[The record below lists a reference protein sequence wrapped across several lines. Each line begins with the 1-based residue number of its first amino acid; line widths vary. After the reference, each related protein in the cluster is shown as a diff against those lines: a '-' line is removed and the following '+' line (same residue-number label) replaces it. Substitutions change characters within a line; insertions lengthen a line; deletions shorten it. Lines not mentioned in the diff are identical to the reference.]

1 MSVSLDL
8 PMPQLTFRSTTLL
21 NLVLPVLTMSITFAF
36 YTLVQ
41 KQELTASK
49 GTLDMPVQRRGADHP
64 VFTSMTVFEVVKG
77 QMGMVS
83 SRPANGS

>member
-1 MSVSLDL
+1 MSDYLRVVLLLMAS
-8 PMPQLTFRSTTLL
+8 STTLL

-49 GTLDMPVQRRGADHP
+49 GKHYVVPMELD
-64 VFTSMTVFEVVKG
+64 
-77 QMGMVS
+77 
-83 SRPANGS
+83 